1 MQRAG
6 RRTSGTATASRR
18 ELALALAGFLG
29 SCRPPQGPPGAAS
42 GSGVPLSTQR
52 AEVQAARA
60 APDAPDAL
68 GTDLAAPHT
77 DLAAPHTDL
86 AAPHTDLAA
95 PHTDLAAPH
104 TDLAAPRLA
113 HEYRFDGLKL
123 GDLYATA
130 AHARPPYDRPC
141 DDDPVDHSTR
151 RAMVYGARPCRG
163 AAFPEGTS
171 VIFFL
176 PYVSEHQEDWL
187 RQPILAFAFL
197 GGTYFH
203 RRTSFPLRVGDP
215 AARARILGPVEATIS
230 FPGYDTTLRAE
241 RHPGDVYA
249 LLDGDKVVGG
259 LLGAMPA
266 EPASEQWDVLLQ
278 MYERYTKP
286 R

>member
-6 RRTSGTATASRR
+6 RRTAWRATASRPASLA
-18 ELALALAGFLG
+18 LALALAGLAA
-29 SCRPPQGPPGAAS
+29 SCRAPQGQGLQGATTRSVMSPARDEGSAARNGPSAS
-42 GSGVPLSTQR
+42 GADP
-52 AEVQAARA
+52 A
-60 APDAPDAL
+60 APL
-68 GTDLAAPHT
+68 
-77 DLAAPHTDL
+77 
-86 AAPHTDLAA
+86 
-95 PHTDLAAPH
+95 
-104 TDLAAPRLA
+104 LA

-130 AHARPPYDRPC
+130 ARARPPYDRPC
-141 DDDPVDHSTR
+141 DDDPVDHTTR

-197 GGTYFH
+197 GGTYFN

-215 AARARILGPVEATIS
+215 AARTRILGPVEATIS

-241 RHPGDVYA
+241 RHPGDVYV
-249 LLDGDKVVGG
+249 LLDGEKVVGG

>member
-1 MQRAG
+1 MQRAA
-6 RRTSGTATASRR
+6 RRSGSAGTAPRSAASRR
-18 ELALALAGFLG
+18 QAALAWALAGLVAG
-29 SCRPPQGPPGAAS
+29 CRTAPGPHGAARSPGQADGDSARS
-42 GSGVPLSTQR
+42 GASG
-52 AEVQAARA
+52 AAG
-60 APDAPDAL
+60 AL
-68 GTDLAAPHT
+68 LQ
-77 DLAAPHTDL
+77 
-86 AAPHTDLAA
+86 
-95 PHTDLAAPH
+95 
-104 TDLAAPRLA
+104 A

-141 DDDPVDHSTR
+141 DDDPVDHKTR

-176 PYVSEHQEDWL
+176 PYVSERQEDWL

-197 GGTYFH
+197 GGSYFS

-215 AARARILGPVEATIS
+215 ASRTQLLGPVEATIS

-249 LLDGDKVVGG
+249 LLDGDRVVGG

-266 EPASEQWDVLLQ
+266 EPESEQWDVLLQ